1 MPSIESILKFITQNW
16 RLDALILGKAGVL
29 MFLFLY
35 FMFSLVVL
43 RQINLMSR
51 TVTTGFDKI
60 LVWAARGLIL
70 LAVAVFI
77 LGLILL

>member
-1 MPSIESILKFITQNW
+1 MPTIESVLSWLTNTW
-16 RLDALILGKAGVL
+16 RLDTLVIGKIGVL

-35 FMFSLVVL
+35 LMFSLVVL

-51 TVTTGFDKI
+51 TVTTSLDRT
-60 LVWAARGLIL
+60 LVWFSRGLIG

-77 LGLILL
+77 LGLVVL